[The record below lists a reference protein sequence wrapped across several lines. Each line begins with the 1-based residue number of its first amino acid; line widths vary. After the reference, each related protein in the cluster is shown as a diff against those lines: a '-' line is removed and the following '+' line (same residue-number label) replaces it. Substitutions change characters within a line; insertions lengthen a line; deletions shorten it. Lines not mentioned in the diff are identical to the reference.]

1 MWRRLTQLNW
11 GSNPYRSPRL
21 QSAGFFLK
29 ERLLFSRTAKSAY
42 AESEVG
48 RGVLMD
54 RSGIS
59 ALWIIATGVIIAV
72 LYLGRDILA
81 PFALAVFLFLIIE
94 GFARVID
101 QHSALL
107 KRGLSRV
114 LAILVVIGGFVGFL
128 AMMARG
134 IAEFGSQGDAY
145 LVRINGLIES
155 AYGWLQLGDAPTL
168 TELVFNESG
177 QAFLGT
183 IAQATSGLTGD
194 LVLIL
199 IYVAFL
205 FLAQSAWPGKLDRI
219 FEEGD
224 QRQQVKQVGDAARQ
238 GIETYLW
245 TQTVISALITAL
257 TYFTLLVL
265 GVENALF
272 LSTLIFV
279 LNYIPTIGSI
289 VAALVPPLFALVQPE
304 VAAWIPGDA
313 PNDSYVFAILV
324 FAGVSFWQFSIGNFV
339 QPRIMGDTLNLSALV
354 VLLALALWGAI
365 WGIPGMF
372 LSAPLTVL
380 MMILFAQSEST
391 RWIAV
396 LLSANGEPVSA
407 HPSVN
412 IEN

>member
-1 MWRRLTQLNW
+1 MGATRRKSMT
-11 GSNPYRSPRL
+11 
-21 QSAGFFLK
+21 LK
-29 ERLLFSRTAKSAY
+29 S
-42 AESEVG
+42 G
-48 RGVLMD
+48 M
-54 RSGIS
+54 SGI
-59 ALWIIATGVIIAV
+59 WVIATGVIIAL
-72 LYLGRDILA
+72 LYIGRDILA

-94 GFARVID
+94 GFARAID
-101 QHSALL
+101 GRFDLIKL
-107 KRGLSRV
+107 GWSRV

-134 IAEFGSQGDAY
+134 IAEFGIQGDAY
-145 LVRINGLIES
+145 LVRINALIEDS
-155 AYGWLQLGDAPTL
+155 YGWLHLGDAPTL
-168 TELVFNESG
+168 TELVFNDSG

-183 IAQATSGLTGD
+183 IASATSGLTGD

-205 FLAQSAWPGKLDRI
+205 FLAQSAWPTKLDRI
-219 FEEGD
+219 FVDPE
-224 QRQQVKQVGDAARQ
+224 QRAQVKEVGDAARR

-245 TQTVISALITAL
+245 TQTVISALITFL
-257 TYFTLLVL
+257 TYLTLTAL
-265 GVENALF
+265 GVDNVLF

-304 VAAWIPGDA
+304 LADWIPGEA
-313 PNDSYVFAILV
+313 PNDSYIFAALV
-324 FAGVSFWQFSIGNFV
+324 FLGVSFWQFSIGNFV

-354 VLLALALWGAI
+354 VLLALAIWGAI

-391 RWIAV
+391 RWLAV
-396 LLSANGEPVSA
+396 LLSANGEPLS
-407 HPSVN
+407 PDTSTNSVQDSDEAVK
-412 IEN
+412 IA

>member
-1 MWRRLTQLNW
+1 MTQQK
-11 GSNPYRSPRL
+11 SV
-21 QSAGFFLK
+21 SA
-29 ERLLFSRTAKSAY
+29 
-42 AESEVG
+42 
-48 RGVLMD
+48 
-54 RSGIS
+54 I
-59 ALWIIATGVIIAV
+59 WIIATGVIIAM
-72 LYLGRDILA
+72 LYLGREILA

-94 GFARVID
+94 GFARLID
-101 QHSALL
+101 
-107 KRGLSRV
+107 KRTFLHRGPSRAF
-114 LAILVVIGGFVGFL
+114 AILVVIGGFVAFL

-145 LVRINGLIES
+145 LTRINGLIED
-155 AYGWLQLGDAPTL
+155 AYAVLQLGEAPTL
-168 TELVFNESG
+168 TEMVFNDTG

-183 IAQATSGLTGD
+183 IASATSGLTGD

-205 FLAQSAWPGKLDRI
+205 FLAQSAWPVKLDRI
-219 FEEGD
+219 FPNAER
-224 QRQQVKQVGDAARQ
+224 RQQVKEVGDAARQ

-257 TYFTLLVL
+257 TYMTLVL
-265 GVENALF
+265 LGVDNALF

-304 VAAWIPGDA
+304 IAAWIPGDA
-313 PNDSYVFAILV
+313 PNDNYIFAALV

-354 VLLALALWGAI
+354 VLLSLAIWGAI

-380 MMILFAQSEST
+380 MMIMFAQSTST
-391 RWIAV
+391 QWIAI
-396 LLSANGEPVSA
+396 LLSANGEPVSRDFVTNRVSTDQNA
-407 HPSVN
+407 V
-412 IEN
+412 